1 MTLLLSPW
9 SPNKL
14 TKTPPQSHLYG
25 RKNPESGWWNKEVKV
40 AIKWGRDYERCMD
53 TYKKEKERIEGVYII
68 NSREMSDLKEDVS
81 GKQFWKEVCK
91 LRGGNNVKKCSG
103 IKNDVQGTW
112 EKYFEDLYEEDTE
125 EWAIFNMCGFD
136 IARMSNYFTVTYAK
150 EFSWKEINH
159 IQGRQNGYQLSSS
172 LDIVRLQCLKWNY
185 CGKGW
190 ILYIWGGK
198 GVNQKT
204 VIM

>member
-1 MTLLLSPW
+1 M
-9 SPNKL
+9 
-14 TKTPPQSHLYG
+14 
-25 RKNPESGWWNKEVKV
+25 
-40 AIKWGRDYERCMD
+40 
-53 TYKKEKERIEGVYII
+53 
-68 NSREMSDLKEDVS
+68 
-81 GKQFWKEVCK
+81 CK

-159 IQGRQNGYQLSSS
+159 INSFYSFFFLFISIHAPFIISSPLYCNFNLLIPPPTFWILSS
-172 LDIVRLQCLKWNY
+172 IQMRLR
-185 CGKGW
+185 GSFS
-190 ILYIWGGK
+190 
-198 GVNQKT
+198 
-204 VIM
+204 